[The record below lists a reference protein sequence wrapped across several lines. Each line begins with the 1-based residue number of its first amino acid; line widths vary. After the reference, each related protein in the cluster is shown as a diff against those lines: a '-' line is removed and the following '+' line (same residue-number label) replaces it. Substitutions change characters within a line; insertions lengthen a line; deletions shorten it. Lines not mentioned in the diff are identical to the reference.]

1 MSIYGVRRRVACYVT
16 RSTEGGREL
25 LVFDHVDDDPDD
37 PSGEQVPAGGML
49 PFEGIEDA
57 ALRESEEE
65 TGLTGLTFM
74 AQLGA
79 QERGLDDPGGP
90 SMTTYVHLQAPDGG
104 PDAWTHT
111 VTSPTTAD
119 GSTPESWT
127 DGADVA
133 SPPAQD
139 SVAAEHA
146 DAGMVFACRWEPL
159 PLTVELAGDQAE
171 FLDALL
177 GIDG

>member
-16 RSTEGGREL
+16 RTADSGREL
-25 LVFDHVDDDPDD
+25 LVFDHVDDDPEDA
-37 PSGEQVPAGGML
+37 SGVQIPAGEML

-57 ALRESEEE
+57 ALRETEEE
-65 TGLTGLTFM
+65 TGLTGLTIV
-74 AQLGA
+74 AQLGG

-111 VTSPTTAD
+111 VTSPAPGD
-119 GSTPESWT
+119 SSAPEPSA
-127 DGADVA
+127 DGADA
-133 SPPAQD
+133 TTPPAQE
-139 SVAAEHA
+139 SSAAERA

-159 PLTVELAGDQAE
+159 PLSVELARDQAG
-171 FLDALL
+171 FLYNLA
-177 GIDG
+177 GPES

>member
-16 RSTEGGREL
+16 RGTEGGREL

-37 PSGEQVPAGGML
+37 PSGVQVPAGGML

-57 ALRESEEE
+57 ALREAEEE
-65 TGLTGLTFM
+65 TGLTGLTFV
-74 AQLGA
+74 AQLGG

-90 SMTTYVHLQAPDGG
+90 SMTTYVHLQAPDGV

-111 VTSPTTAD
+111 VTTSVTAD
-119 GSTPESWT
+119 SSTPES
-127 DGADVA
+127 
-133 SPPAQD
+133 S
-139 SVAAEHA
+139 AEHA
-146 DAGMVFACRWEPL
+146 DGGMQFDCRWEPL

-177 GIDG
+177 DSDG